1 MNQRKVI
8 QTHNVI
14 GENDPWQ
21 ALASAIIIQTVKDF
35 RSYGRMQYRLRRKL
49 VYEKNLTEEEKQFLV
64 RRTMQYKRKLDDLRL
79 FFRSSYF
86 STLCDLDGVKLLRR
100 LEREIA

>member
-21 ALASAIIIQTVKDF
+21 ALASAIIIQAVKDF
-35 RSYGRMQYRLRRKL
+35 RSHGRLQYRLRRKL
-49 VYEKNLTEEEKQFLV
+49 MYEKNLTEEERQYLV
-64 RRTMQYKRKLDDLRL
+64 RRVRRYKKKLDELRA
-79 FFRSSYF
+79 FFKSRRF
-86 STLCDLDGVKLLRR
+86 SILCDLDGVDLLRR
-100 LEREIA
+100 LEREIR